1 MSYTTSVGML
11 DEVRKRSDAGCDL
24 FYRTYRPL
32 VRMHGRDCGISE
44 ADLDDL
50 VQIVMSEFFRDVRFF
65 VYDAG
70 KGRFRA
76 YLRRIVRA
84 RSMDMLRR
92 KCRDRK
98 RAGLAGRDEE
108 FVDPRYDEE
117 WREFIRGEALKDLRG
132 TVRPEQFQLFR
143 MLVVEHRSVRET
155 AKFLHAPEA
164 TVYSTFR
171 RTRQVLEKIVRRLER
186 EAY

>member
-1 MSYTTSVGML
+1 MAYTTSVGML
-11 DEVRKRSDAGCDL
+11 DEVRKRSDAGCDR

-50 VQIVMSEFFRDVRFF
+50 VQIVMAEFFRDGRF
-65 VYDAG
+65 VYDSG

-76 YLRRIVRA
+76 YLRHIVRA

-92 KCRDRK
+92 KCRERK
-98 RAGLAGRDEE
+98 RAGLAGTDEE
-108 FVDPRYDEE
+108 FVDPRYDDE
-117 WREFIRGEALKDLRG
+117 WRTFIRGEALKDLCD
-132 TVRPEQFQLFR
+132 TVGPKKFQLFR
-143 MLVVEHRSVRET
+143 MLVMEHRSVRET
-155 AKFLHAPEA
+155 AEFLHAPEA

-171 RTRQVLEKIVRRLER
+171 RTRQVLEKIVRRLEH